1 MIQRLDLVE
10 AALQVDHRALL
21 PLIVDHQKR
30 RDASRLGDTL
40 IVCTEGRCDVYD
52 TSTILGAD
60 IVTRDD
66 TKGTLARIDPRDELL
81 VVDTDEIAT
90 LAS

>member
-30 RDASRLGDTL
+30 RDAGRLGDTL
-40 IVCTEGRCDVYD
+40 IVSTEGRCDVYD
-52 TSTILGAD
+52 TSTIFRAN
-60 IVTRDD
+60 IVTWYD
-66 TKGTLARIDPRDELL
+66 TEGSLARIDPRDELL
-81 VVDTDEIAT
+81 VVDADEIAT